1 MIVFDRQ
8 GDNLRT
14 IFGPTDGEGN
24 LLQGQY
30 KRIVQDGLGEYLA
43 LNASTLQINRLD
55 TNLNFSDVVQL
66 EYEPGVNITVRDILN
81 TLDGF
86 IIIGS
91 IPASGLNNNAICA
104 KFDFGLNMVWHYSYI
119 SRFPEYYRLINTSDG
134 GYLFSWSYNPS
145 RFFFKVNA
153 LGDSL
158 WCATCQSI
166 EPSKLI
172 ESDNK
177 YYGLYYSDYDITSG
191 RLFIYSFGEDFSLPN
206 PTEPILTIVTCR
218 LLSGDEVFSLLRTA
232 DNNIVLAVSTPY
244 GEIFKY
250 DSDFTLIWSADYLAN
265 DRIGAGQTPVI
276 ELSNGDLLY
285 CARIMGQ
292 SSFTERF
299 ALVRIDTNGH
309 VTGVEDNS
317 QDAPAVNHISV
328 YPNPFSHDL
337 KISFKSE
344 IEPNSEIAIYNIKGQ
359 LLDSV
364 IVKTETI
371 IWKPNNLAAGIY
383 VITYKKTNKSIA
395 SVKVLYNK

>member
-14 IFGPTDGEGN
+14 IFGPADGEGN

-55 TNLNFSDVVQL
+55 TNLHFSEVVQL
-66 EYEPGVNITVRDILN
+66 EYEPGVNITVRDILSAS
-81 TLDGF
+81 DGF

-91 IPASGLNNNAICA
+91 VNGITQGNTICA
-104 KFDFGLNMVWHYSYI
+104 KFRRNLTIEWFHLANSNNSHNHIVS
-119 SRFPEYYRLINTSDG
+119 STSDG
-134 GYLFSWSYNPS
+134 GYIFSWWLSPS
-145 RFFFKVNA
+145 QYFFRVNSE
-153 LGDSL
+153 GDSL
-158 WCATCQSI
+158 WTENSQTSFVTTI
-166 EPSKLI
+166 M
-172 ESDNK
+172 ESNNK

-250 DSDFTLIWSADYLAN
+250 DSDFNLIWSADYLAN

-309 VTGVEDNS
+309 VTGVEDNN

-337 KISFKSE
+337 KISLQSE

-371 IWKPNNLAAGIY
+371 IWKPHNLASGIY